1 MTHFLDIAVPVAMIF
16 LTATIFMA
24 FVRLI
29 KGPSFPDRVVA
40 LDIMTTVAMGL
51 IGLYA
56 METGEA
62 IFLDVAL
69 LLALVSFLGTVA
81 FAYYV
86 ERRQLATGS
95 SE

>member
-1 MTHFLDIAVPVAMIF
+1 MLL
-16 LTATIFMA
+16 LTSTIFMA
-24 FVRLI
+24 FVRLM

-56 METGEA
+56 MESGEV

-69 LLALVSFLGTVA
+69 FLALVSFLGTVA

-86 ERRQLATGS
+86 ERRQLRTGS
-95 SE
+95 GE